1 MPLTRS
7 FLVALSLTAL
17 VPIIDAAPVDA
28 QTATCRPWCRER
40 SGGGTNCGFFSFEQ
54 CMWASQGADVC
65 LPNGACRPQSLQG
78 GPQSYGGQSEPR
90 RR

>member
-40 SGGGTNCGFFSFEQ
+40 SGGGTNCGREDIIEMNRSILWVLSGTLHLFET
-54 CMWASQGADVC
+54 
-65 LPNGACRPQSLQG
+65 RI
-78 GPQSYGGQSEPR
+78 PR
-90 RR
+90 FRIGHVRVSHSR